1 MSCRGRGDL
10 VKIGVVVGLKSCM
23 SREWSCTGRERS
35 SSGREEVG
43 YKHDQAI
50 ARAWSWILGDRDNGV
65 DLIGS
70 GNQV

>member
-1 MSCRGRGDL
+1 MGQ
-10 VKIGVVVGLKSCM
+10 
-23 SREWSCTGRERS
+23 ERS

-50 ARAWSWILGDRDNGV
+50 GRARSWILGDRDNRV

-70 GNQV
+70 GNLASGRHSDLPSQSHIGMYSRPPG